1 MALNA
6 FQTMVKSEP
15 LVHFFR
21 LYPLEFQLNTLTVTS
36 PVVYC
41 YVTNQTVL
49 TCPCSHEARYSF
61 LCRLILYRLCERSVM
76 IPLYP
81 LVFLRLLIYSTVASS
96 ELIQLAVPFSLVS
109 SRSPWVCSNSSFLY
123 FIVSCV
129 RGAGTPLLIC

>member
-41 YVTNQTVL
+41 YVTNQTVSS
-49 TCPCSHEARYSF
+49 CPCSHETKYSF
-61 LCRLILYRLCERSVM
+61 LCRLILYHPCEHFLM
-76 IPLYP
+76 IPPYP
-81 LVFLRLLIYSTVASS
+81 LEFVRLLIYSTAVSS
-96 ELIQLAVPFSLVS
+96 ELTGIASTVLLLSSASLGNSV
-109 SRSPWVCSNSSFLY
+109 NSSFVY
-123 FIVSCV
+123 FIFSCV